1 MANSGQPTKH
11 TRHIDT
17 KHFAIQDW
25 VANDILILR
34 QISTHDNEAD
44 TMTKNLARSLFYR
57 HKEYM
62 MGKVLPEYAI
72 KRSNNTSHS
81 SEVSRNTQSTG
92 G

>member
-1 MANSGQPTKH
+1 M
-11 TRHIDT
+11 DT

-81 SEVSRNTQSTG
+81 SEASRNTQSTG

>member
-1 MANSGQPTKH
+1 M
-11 TRHIDT
+11 DT

-25 VANDILILR
+25 VESDILILH

-44 TMTKNLARSLFYR
+44 TMTKNLGRTLFYR

-62 MGKVLPEYAI
+62 MGKIVPNYAI
-72 KRSNNTSHS
+72 KGSNITSQY
-81 SEVSRNTQSTG
+81 SEDSRNTQSMG